1 MSLLVFPAPA
11 FNGQIYPTAPTPGQS
26 VYQWNATDQT
36 WLLLGTATG
45 VISATYGN
53 SIEVGQ
59 FSVDATGKIT
69 FAQNVPI
76 QKATT
81 TQLGVVQIGNNIDV
95 DLTTGIITVPVAT
108 TGIPGV
114 VIVGSNLNV
123 TGSGI
128 LSVPNSSTTTR
139 GAVQLVNNTITND
152 FTKALTAAQGFSLQ
166 QQINALSVSNNLTFA
181 GTINAATGTM
191 TAVTPEGAAVG
202 FVLGQP
208 LPIPNLAIEE
218 FFVVVSNGGTFTPT
232 GSPSPVTAV
241 SGDWLVA
248 IAGVWTYFS
257 IGSGG
262 TVKQVNTGTG
272 LIGGPITT
280 TGTVALANTSVTPGS
295 YTTANI
301 TVDAQGRLIAAS
313 NGAGGVTQI
322 VGGSNV
328 SISPIGGTGVVTINA
343 SGDVSQIVAGTG
355 TNVSPAGGTGIVTI
369 NLSDTAV
376 APGAYTN
383 ANITVDAQGRLTAAT
398 SGASG
403 GVTQIVAGSNVSI
416 SPVGGTGA
424 VTINASDTVPN
435 TTVTAPITN
444 TGTAI
449 VPVIGIQ
456 TSTTGQLGAVQ
467 VGTNIDVAAG
477 VISVKSSSTAQSG
490 IVQLN
495 DTVTSTSA
503 TEALTA
509 AQGKVLQDQI
519 SGLAVTSNLTL
530 AGTFDAAA
538 GTLLTVTSDGTAQS
552 FVVGNDIPAAAA
564 GNTDYFVIVTT
575 AGSYNPPGGGGPYA
589 ANQGD
594 WFLSNGTSWQFLN
607 VGTDFPIA
615 STGSQGIVQLAT
627 VLETQTGASS
637 TLAVTPAGAAG
648 TYLPISSFGAKGDII
663 SASGANTPV
672 ALPVGTDN
680 QFLTACSACT
690 SGLTWVP
697 IVSVTSVDTGTGLTG
712 GPITTT
718 GTIALANTAVTAG
731 SYTYGSFTVDAQG
744 RLTAASCGTPP
755 VTSITAGTGLS
766 GGTITCT
773 GTIDLANTT
782 VTAGSYTNASF
793 TVDVKGRLTAASSGL
808 GPLTALTGTAPIAVT
823 AGSTPDVSISASST
837 TAPGAVQLYD
847 NTDSTS
853 TTLALTAAQG
863 KSLQDQIT
871 ALSTT
876 PNVNLAGTIDASTG
890 LVDSVTTAGTTAGY
904 TVAAVLPAASATTVN
919 TYVIVTTAGT
929 ITPPGGSA
937 TVTTRGD
944 WLLVSETAPTTY
956 TWQFLNVGFDAPPAT
971 TTTAGIVCL
980 STNALAQAGLDT
992 LSALTPAAAAS
1003 AYIPKT
1009 CITAKGTLISGTT
1022 ADTPTALPLGLNTQ
1036 YLQVNTACLTGLE
1049 WVVGMGDTPV
1059 GTVNWFTATTA
1070 PVGWL
1075 VADGRAV
1082 SRTTYS
1088 TLFGVIGTTYGIG
1101 DNSTTFN
1108 LPDLRG
1114 MFLRGWDAAGGTA
1127 RGCDTGRAFGSTQGF
1142 ALQNHCHWL
1151 EVFGGTA
1158 GRPEWACPNTA
1169 CPTGASYPAA
1179 IAGPGMSTA
1188 GFTSTNG
1195 SSETRP
1201 MNVAMLPCIKW
1212 QVTTA
1217 PSSCGIPCSCIT
1229 AKGTIITGD
1238 APNNPVSLPVG
1249 IDGQTLVACAAC
1261 PTGIFWTTPS
1271 VPATPTSFGFV
1282 KGCTDATNAALGC
1295 NAMLTGG
1302 GVNNIAIGLNA
1313 LRASSS
1319 SDNIAIGFA
1328 ALCAN
1333 TTGFQNTAVGHI
1345 TMCSLTGAGANQNV
1359 ALGTSSL
1366 CSLTTGLSNDAIG
1379 ALALLRFQ
1387 SGCYNVS
1394 VGGYSSF
1401 CYVTG
1406 NFTTAVGHRAL
1417 NVATGCCNTSLGAF
1431 AGENITTGRGNV
1443 AIGPYS
1449 HITNPTADNQ
1459 LTIGY
1464 NVGCN
1469 WLTGDSSKNIQP
1481 GAGIRDCSGNLGT
1494 VNQVLCSNGTHLQ
1507 WANVGALPP
1516 GRMVSGIVAA
1526 GASVCMDNIAVS
1538 FSTGG
1543 CRSFGFKTV
1552 SGTAT
1557 VTWTT
1562 NYVQC
1567 GMTGTGPFQNQT
1579 LTTAFR
1585 RFDGNYCF
1593 GFHGSCQSATVCYG
1607 LPVTAAYNIVGI
1619 VGAGYANNVISITR
1633 IV

>member
-1 MSLLVFPAPA
+1 MSLLVFPVPA

-26 VYQWNATDQT
+26 VYQWNAADQT

-139 GAVQLVNNTITND
+139 GAVQLVNNTITNY
-152 FTKALTAAQGFSLQ
+152 FTKALTAAQGYSLQ

-322 VGGSNV
+322 VAGSNV

-495 DTVTSTSA
+495 DTLTSTSA

-509 AQGKVLQDQI
+509 AQGKALQDQI

-538 GTLLTVTSDGTAQS
+538 GTLLTVTTDGTAQS
-552 FVVGNDIPAAAA
+552 FVVGNNLPAAAV
-564 GNTDYFVIVTT
+564 GNADYFVIVTT

-627 VLETQTGASS
+627 VLETQTGTSS

-648 TYLPISSFGAKGDII
+648 TYLPISSFGAKGNIL

-690 SGLTWVP
+690 SGLTWAP
-697 IVSVTSVDTGTGLTG
+697 IVSVTSVATGTGLTG

-731 SYTYGSFTVDAQG
+731 SYTYGSFAVDAQG

-876 PNVNLAGTIDASTG
+876 PNVNLAGTVDASTG

-937 TVTTRGD
+937 TVTTKGD

-992 LSALTPAAAAS
+992 LTALTPAAAAS

-1009 CITAKGTLISGTT
+1009 CVTAKGTLISGT
-1022 ADTPTALPLGLNTQ
+1022 AANTPTALPLGVNTQ
-1036 YLQVNTACLTGLE
+1036 YLQVNTACPTGLE

-1059 GTVNWFTATTA
+1059 GTVNWFAATAA

-1088 TLFGVIGTTYGIG
+1088 TLFGIIGTTYGIG

-1108 LPDLRG
+1108 LPDMRG
-1114 MFLRGWDAAGGTA
+1114 MFARGWDAAGGTP
-1127 RGCDTGRAFGSTQGF
+1127 RGCDTGRLFGSTQQD
-1142 ALQNHCHWL
+1142 ALQDITGSFKSFDRG
-1151 EVFGGTA
+1151 VIGV
-1158 GRPEWACPNTA
+1158 
-1169 CPTGASYPAA
+1169 TGAFCTYARYNAA
-1179 IAGPGMSTA
+1179 LNTGATDTWGSCNCLVVSNVARTA
-1188 GFTSTNG
+1188 NQ
-1195 SSETRP
+1195 TRP

-1217 PSSCGIPCSCIT
+1217 PSSCGIPCACIT

-1249 IDGQTLVACAAC
+1249 IDGQALVACAAC
-1261 PTGIFWTTPS
+1261 PTGLTWVIPAVPIS
-1271 VPATPTSFGFV
+1271 PATPTVAGTV
-1282 KGCTDATNAALGC
+1282 LGCTNATNAALGC
-1295 NAMLTGG
+1295 NAFLTGCG
-1302 GVNNIAIGLNA
+1302 ADNVAIGRNSLTSTTTGFQNVAVGLSALCSVTTGLQNTSVGSTTLCSFTTGCANDAFGALTLSSFTSGCYNA
-1313 LRASSS
+1313 SFGGYSLFCLTSGNFNTAIGHRSMTGAITGQCNTALGYLSGK
-1319 SDNIAIGFA
+1319 NITTGTQNVAIGYDTTVANATGACQLAIGFA
-1328 ALCAN
+1328 A
-1333 TTGFQNTAVGHI
+1333 GQNWI
-1345 TMCSLTGAGANQNV
+1345 
-1359 ALGTSSL
+1359 
-1366 CSLTTGLSNDAIG
+1366 
-1379 ALALLRFQ
+1379 
-1387 SGCYNVS
+1387 
-1394 VGGYSSF
+1394 
-1401 CYVTG
+1401 
-1406 NFTTAVGHRAL
+1406 
-1417 NVATGCCNTSLGAF
+1417 
-1431 AGENITTGRGNV
+1431 
-1443 AIGPYS
+1443 
-1449 HITNPTADNQ
+1449 
-1459 LTIGY
+1459 
-1464 NVGCN
+1464 
-1469 WLTGDSSKNIQP
+1469 TGDCSKNIQP

-1516 GRMVSGIVAA
+1516 GRVVSGIVAA

-1543 CRSFGFKTV
+1543 NRSFGFKTV

-1567 GMTGTGPFQNQT
+1567 GMAGTGPFQNQT
-1579 LTTAFR
+1579 LTTTFR
-1585 RFDGNYCF
+1585 YFDGGYAF
-1593 GFHGSCQSATVCYG
+1593 GSHGSCQSATVCYG